1 MARSPDRR
9 IARVL
14 ACCLLAS
21 ACEVASAAPAPD
33 RKAEREAKKAA
44 REAKKAAREA
54 SSAAAKPPASPPA
67 SPPAAA
73 PKPPTSRPADT
84 AKAPAT
90 PSPTAAPNTAAKS
103 ALPACPADN
112 ALTFRSFGAGFLRT
126 WCTGCHSSSL
136 AEADRQ
142 DAPGDVNFEA
152 HALYLPHAQEVFARV
167 VVEGRALAADPAAS
181 ASPMPPAGLVP
192 DAELRRLAQWI
203 ACGSPQ

>member
-33 RKAEREAKKAA
+33 REAKQADRAAKKAA

-54 SSAAAKPPASPPA
+54 STEAQKPPTPG
-67 SPPAAA
+67 PAAA

-84 AKAPAT
+84 SKAPAP
-90 PSPTAAPNTAAKS
+90 PSPTAAPKTAGNP

-142 DAPGDVNFEA
+142 DAPSDVNFET

-167 VVEGRALAADPAAS
+167 VVEGRAPPAS